1 MLCNALSEFM
11 LLAIMLLERWR
22 KRKVFIF
29 FAAASWRK
37 KRKIPKS
44 HFYSF
49 MIIFYVVLIILHTL
63 KNIKKILMLFFSF
76 LFY

>member
-22 KRKVFIF
+22 KWKVFIF
-29 FAAASWRK
+29 VAAAAASFERK
-37 KRKIPKS
+37 QRKIPKS

-49 MIIFYVVLIILHTL
+49 MIIFYVVLIIPHTL
-63 KNIKKILMLFFSF
+63 KT
-76 LFY
+76 